1 MKIPPLYKITPEI
14 LELISQ
20 IEALKI
26 FYSSIEISSE
36 RKENLKRIS
45 LLKSSLFSAKI
56 EGNPLLLNEIE
67 KTSKQKEKQEV
78 FNILNAIKYIEKI
91 KIKKITGKQILT
103 LHQLVIGGLSD
114 DAGHFRK
121 TPEAIF
127 NQAGTAVAVFPPAIK
142 IDGLLTKL
150 LKYLNSGREKFSLI
164 KAFIGHLIFEKIHPF
179 VDGNGRVGRLLINL
193 VLKADSF
200 DFGLAVPF
208 EEYIEEHKEEYYFYL
223 EEDYKN
229 PQDYLVFMLKG
240 FLQKAEEIRE
250 ELAKKESDD
259 LLLPPRQEEI
269 YRIIKEHQ
277 TVIFDFIHRRFL
289 AVPER
294 TLRYDLKKL
303 LEKGFIVKIGKTNKS
318 YYRIKQNVG

>member
-56 EGNPLLLNEIE
+56 EGNPLQLNEIE

-78 FNILNAIKYIEKI
+78 FNILNAIKYVEKI

-127 NQAGTAVAVFPPAIK
+127 NQAGAAVAVFPPAIR

-164 KAFIGHLIFEKIHPF
+164 KAFVGHLIFEKIHPF

-193 VLKADSF
+193 VLKADGF

-240 FLQKAEEIRE
+240 FLQKAGEIRE

-277 TVIFDFIHRRFL
+277 TVTFDFIHRRFL
-289 AVPER
+289 AVPKR

-318 YYRIKQNVG
+318 YYRIKQDVS

>member
-114 DAGHFRK
+114 NAGHFRK

-127 NQAGTAVAVFPPAIK
+127 NQAGAAVAVFPPAIR

-193 VLKADSF
+193 VLKADGF
-200 DFGLAVPF
+200 DFGLSVPF
-208 EEYIEEHKEEYYFYL
+208 EEYIEENREQYYYYL
-223 EEDYKN
+223 ESGLKN
-229 PQDYLVFMLKG
+229 PQDYLVFILTS
-240 FLQKAEEIRE
+240 FLSQ
-250 ELAKKESDD
+250 AKK
-259 LLLPPRQEEI
+259 
-269 YRIIKEHQ
+269 
-277 TVIFDFIHRRFL
+277 
-289 AVPER
+289 
-294 TLRYDLKKL
+294 
-303 LEKGFIVKIGKTNKS
+303 
-318 YYRIKQNVG
+318 